1 MVLLSLAVDEIAV
14 ESELTDDGVHLTKRQ
29 LRPAF
34 EPAADE
40 TVRVFG
46 EADLQRCGTRI
57 IGYGYAVFTSQ
68 AEQALNAADGYNS
81 VPSV

>member
-1 MVLLSLAVDEIAV
+1 MVLLSLAVDEIAI
-14 ESELTDDGVHLTKRQ
+14 ESELTDDGVHLRKRQ

-40 TVRVFG
+40 TVRVFW

-57 IGYGYAVFTSQ
+57 IRYGYAVFTSQ
-68 AEQALNAADGYNS
+68 AEQALNAADGYNP